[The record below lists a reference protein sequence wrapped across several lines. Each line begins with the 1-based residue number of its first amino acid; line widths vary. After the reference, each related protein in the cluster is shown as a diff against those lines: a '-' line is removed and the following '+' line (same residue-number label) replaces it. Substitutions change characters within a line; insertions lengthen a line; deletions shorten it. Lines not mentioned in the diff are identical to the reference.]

1 LGLRSPA
8 TVQIQEWQKRTGGL
22 CRWFDEQTMQTS
34 DKIDVAVPA
43 AAGRPLLTGGRL
55 RFAAAANEDLLSG
68 ARELRRAFLEQPL
81 HNVAR
86 GERLMAPSG
95 SEAEGILLRSGFAF
109 RQYAM
114 PDGRRA
120 IIDVLAPGDVV
131 GLNHIVVH
139 PFDECVAASRV
150 SFNALPAGE
159 LRRMMADH
167 HVSLQICAL
176 LVEARWRAARLA
188 VAIGRLDAR
197 ARICLFL
204 LDIHDRLFR
213 RGLINRPTYNLPL
226 TQEQIADHLGL
237 TVVHVNRTLKR
248 LRESRL
254 VLVDRQVVIIQDL
267 PRLRELTD
275 GILQMPDT
283 MDDAAFAAAAPP
295 PLTVASA

>member
-1 LGLRSPA
+1 M
-8 TVQIQEWQKRTGGL
+8 
-22 CRWFDEQTMQTS
+22 QTDGQTS
-34 DKIDVAVPA
+34 DKIDPALPA
-43 AAGRPLLTGGRL
+43 AATPPLAASGQL

-68 ARELRRAFLEQPL
+68 ARELRRAFLERPIHTL
-81 HNVAR
+81 AR
-86 GERLMAPSG
+86 GDRLTVRSG
-95 SEAEGILLRSGFAF
+95 PEPEGILLRSGFAF
-109 RQYAM
+109 RSCAM

-120 IIDVLAPGDVV
+120 ILDVLAPGDVA
-131 GLNHIVVH
+131 GLDNIVVH

-159 LRRMMADH
+159 LRRMMADQQ
-167 HVSLQICAL
+167 VATQICAL

-248 LRESRL
+248 LRETRL

-275 GILQMPDT
+275 GILQMPA
-283 MDDAAFAAAAPP
+283 MIGDAAYAAAV
-295 PLTVASA
+295 PLA